1 MLVIHVEGGDDLV
14 VCLDKADRELVV
26 EAVTRLFTCC
36 KKFTSIFFFNFFL
49 IYMAGKVNWVSTQ
62 VFAARNSRQ
71 RQQASELF
79 AGRQKE
85 DADGGTVSGNS
96 PDFSQ
101 AFQHDAPAGGAILL
115 KLFRIVTSSTCLKQ
129 SRLYE
134 AM

>member
-1 MLVIHVEGGDDLV
+1 M
-14 VCLDKADRELVV
+14 
-26 EAVTRLFTCC
+26 
-36 KKFTSIFFFNFFL
+36 
-49 IYMAGKVNWVSTQ
+49 GKINWVSTQ

-115 KLFRIVTSSTCLKQ
+115 KQRIMTSSTCLKQ

-134 AM
+134 AYVSAVYSMKC